1 MSSSRSLISGPVEDL
16 LTECQGNTR
25 IKNLLTITK
34 RNVGRLRRLVDQ
46 LMDFSR
52 IEGGRYA
59 IACRPMPIGSFT
71 RDLANLFR
79 AAIERSK
86 LHYIVDC
93 EEDKS
98 RTCWIDPGQYG
109 ELDYRKKRYV
119 AEHFLPTSSDMYEKI
134 AMNLIGNAFKYCH
147 KGGVTVRLR
156 YEDQHVVLQISDT
169 GVGIPRNQMHRIG
182 ERFFRVKTHSRSH
195 EGTGIGLS
203 LTKEL
208 IRLLGGSLEL
218 ESWVAEEQPD
228 GRHGSQFTV
237 KLPLGFSHLPA
248 SAIEEAVTQEGI
260 NRNRTFAEGMVD
272 EALQWNRD
280 SESSNE
286 NSSDSGAS
294 TRQTQSDRSGASLDP
309 NTLVSVPNPCL

>member
-1 MSSSRSLISGPVEDL
+1 MN
-16 LTECQGNTR
+16 ECQGNTR

-59 IACRPMPIGSFT
+59 IACRPTPIGSLT

-79 AAIERSK
+79 SAIERSK
-86 LHYIVDC
+86 LAYNVDC
-93 EEDKS
+93 EEDHA
-98 RTCWIDPGQYG
+98 RRCWIDP
-109 ELDYRKKRYV
+109 
-119 AEHFLPTSSDMYEKI
+119 DMYEKI
-134 AMNLIGNAFKYCH
+134 ALNLIGNAFKYCH
-147 KGGVTVRLR
+147 QGGVTVSLK
-156 YEDQHVVLQISDT
+156 YTDQFVVLQVSDT

-208 IRLLGGSLEL
+208 IRLQGGSLEL

-248 SAIEEAVTQEGI
+248 SAIEEGVPQDGP

-280 SESSNE
+280 SESSQE
-286 NSSDSGAS
+286 NSSDSGGS
-294 TRQTQSDRSGASLDP
+294 TRQTSTDRSAASLDP
-309 NTLVSVPNPCL
+309 NTLVSLGISYKAIACLPLSCE

>member
-1 MSSSRSLISGPVEDL
+1 
-16 LTECQGNTR
+16 
-25 IKNLLTITK
+25 
-34 RNVGRLRRLVDQ
+34 
-46 LMDFSR
+46 
-52 IEGGRYA
+52 
-59 IACRPMPIGSFT
+59 
-71 RDLANLFR
+71 
-79 AAIERSK
+79 
-86 LHYIVDC
+86 
-93 EEDKS
+93 
-98 RTCWIDPGQYG
+98 
-109 ELDYRKKRYV
+109 
-119 AEHFLPTSSDMYEKI
+119 MYEKI

-147 KGGVTVRLR
+147 KGGVTVKLR

-248 SAIEEAVTQEGI
+248 SAIERLPKG
-260 NRNRTFAEGMVD
+260 
-272 EALQWNRD
+272 W
-280 SESSNE
+280 
-286 NSSDSGAS
+286 S
-294 TRQTQSDRSGASLDP
+294 TRRFSGTEIANRRTRTAAIPAHLLVKRSLIVPAHRSTQIRL
-309 NTLVSVPNPCL
+309 